1 VIDVY
6 AHQEDSLGEGVLW
19 DGETVWWVDI
29 IRGLV
34 HRGPDTTFE
43 IGGPVGS
50 LALIEGGRIGLALRT
65 HLALLD
71 PSDGTIDPWVE
82 IESDRPANR
91 LNDGRVDRSGRW
103 WVGSM
108 DAGAVGETGALY
120 RVEAGVVTRI
130 FDQLAIPN
138 SLAVSPGN
146 DFLYFTQTVN
156 RIIFRFKLRPDGDLG
171 SGHRFVEVAGPGVPD
186 GACVD
191 EDGCLWSAEWGG
203 GRVVRY
209 TPAGVVDRVIT
220 LPVSNVTCPAFGG
233 PDLDTLFVTTARA
246 GLDPEALDS
255 QPLAGSVFAVDAG
268 VRGLPEPKV
277 TIP

>member
-171 SGHRFVEVAGPGVPD
+171 SGQRFAEVAGPGVPD

-191 EDGCLWSAEWGG
+191 EDGCLQPTSPARRSVGPTWTPSSSPPPVPGSIPRRSIASHWRGRCSPSTPGSAGFPNQG
-203 GRVVRY
+203 
-209 TPAGVVDRVIT
+209 
-220 LPVSNVTCPAFGG
+220 
-233 PDLDTLFVTTARA
+233 
-246 GLDPEALDS
+246 
-255 QPLAGSVFAVDAG
+255 
-268 VRGLPEPKV
+268 
-277 TIP
+277 